1 MGTALSA
8 SSSIASVNGEIDEKE
23 TQTKRRSR
31 FVLGSEESGS
41 DAEKE
46 NREKEKEKKEKEM
59 EEREARKRPVSADRV
74 RSLVSN
80 RTNTTESTADL
91 DDGLVFEMDLVDST
105 AANPSDKKNILRFSK
120 AVKDESD
127 SDCAT
132 PTPISV
138 AKERESDRGRK
149 GREKLLEGSRTSKG
163 SNVMVRQPRR
173 RSGLSDEAVRI
184 SSNLWPFFFVLTLA
198 FHPADCQSASI

>member
-1 MGTALSA
+1 M
-8 SSSIASVNGEIDEKE
+8 
-23 TQTKRRSR
+23 
-31 FVLGSEESGS
+31 LGSEESGS

-46 NREKEKEKKEKEM
+46 NREKEKREKEM
-59 EEREARKRPVSADRV
+59 EEREARKRPVSAERV
-74 RSLVSN
+74 RSLASN

-105 AANPSDKKNILRFSK
+105 AANPSDKKNILRFTK

-149 GREKLLEGSRTSKG
+149 GREKVLEGSRTSKDV
-163 SNVMVRQPRR
+163 NVMVKPSRR
-173 RSGLSDEAVRI
+173 RSGLSDKAVRI
-184 SSNLWPFFFVLTLA
+184 PSNLWPFFLCFDSGVLSSRLSKCLNLRKR
-198 FHPADCQSASI
+198 PR